1 MLFPDCKPSLRRITQ
16 NYHHLITQEAIVN
29 KIFVK
34 CRIEC
39 FFVNVIYYFSG
50 FCSDLITILVIPSE
64 LIQHPKYGYD
74 MAAKSKEE
82 HVNSIGGTWIVSGY
96 SR

>member
-1 MLFPDCKPSLRRITQ
+1 MFFHDCKPPLRRITQ
-16 NYHHLITQEAIVN
+16 NYHHLVTQEAIVN

-34 CRIEC
+34 NRIEGA
-39 FFVNVIYYFSG
+39 FVNVICYFSG

-64 LIQHPKYGYD
+64 LIQYPKYGYD
-74 MAAKSKEE
+74 MKAKSKEE
-82 HVNSIGGTWIVSGY
+82 HVNSIGGTWIVSGD